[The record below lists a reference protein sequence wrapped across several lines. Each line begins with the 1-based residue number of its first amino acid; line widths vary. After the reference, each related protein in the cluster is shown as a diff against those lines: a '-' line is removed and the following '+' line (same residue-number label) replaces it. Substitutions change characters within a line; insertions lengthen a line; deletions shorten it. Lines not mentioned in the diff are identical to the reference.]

1 MTVKNST
8 VDYEVKG
15 HVAYITM
22 NRPDKLNAINAQM
35 RAELMTAF
43 RDVSENSAVR
53 LAVYTGAGRAFS
65 TGHDLSE
72 SMEPGAT
79 PGRGSASLD
88 HLYLYLS
95 EIGKPIIGAINGTC
109 LAQGAALALL
119 TDIKIATPNASF
131 GWPQA
136 KLGLTSI
143 SGPSIASEYFP
154 VNVAMNALFTGEPI
168 SAGDA
173 LRFGAVNEIVPQE
186 SLRDYVD
193 ELARA
198 ISSNAPLA
206 ISGMKQA
213 VLLGR
218 GMSLRQ
224 RIEIAGLISERASTS
239 EDQAEGLRAYAEGRR
254 PVFVGR

>member
-15 HVAYITM
+15 HVAYVIM
-22 NRPDKLNAINAQM
+22 NRPNKLNAINAQM
-35 RAELMTAF
+35 RAELMAAF
-43 RDVSENSAVR
+43 RDVSQNPAVR
-53 LAVYTGAGRAFS
+53 VAIYTGTGRAFS

-72 SMEPGAT
+72 SGEAGST
-79 PGRGSASLD
+79 PGRGAASLD

-95 EIGKPIIGAINGTC
+95 EINKPIIGAINGAC

-131 GWPQA
+131 SWPQA

-168 SAGDA
+168 GATEA
-173 LRFGAVNEIVPQE
+173 LRFGAVNEIVTQE
-186 SLRDYVD
+186 SLREYVD

-213 VLLGR
+213 ILLGR
-218 GMSLRQ
+218 GKSLRD

-239 EDQAEGLRAYAEGRR
+239 QDQDEGLRAYAEGRK